1 MILSPSLGA
10 VFGYALTFYCIM
22 VYDSWRLSFV
32 IQGIIFVV
40 FAITV
45 MVLPSDYININVV
58 NKLREEESIKRS
70 SGIVS
75 KKDNSGVTT
84 TYPQTQYSSGS
95 DADNTPLPHKNRKA
109 TSQINPRAKL
119 LTTDQEF
126 DNENHNY
133 DNYFSSRESC

>member
-1 MILSPSLGA
+1 
-10 VFGYALTFYCIM
+10 
-22 VYDSWRLSFV
+22 
-32 IQGIIFVV
+32 
-40 FAITV
+40 

-95 DADNTPLPHKNRKA
+95 DAENTPLPHKNRKSA
-109 TSQINPRAKL
+109 SQINPRAKL
-119 LTTDQEF
+119 LTTADQEF
-126 DNENHNY
+126 DNENLNNS

>member
-1 MILSPSLGA
+1 M
-10 VFGYALTFYCIM
+10 
-22 VYDSWRLSFV
+22 
-32 IQGIIFVV
+32 

-95 DADNTPLPHKNRKA
+95 DADNTPLPQKTRKA
-109 TSQINPRAKL
+109 ASQINPRAKL
-119 LTTDQEF
+119 LTTNPDQEF
-126 DNENHNY
+126 DNENLNDS